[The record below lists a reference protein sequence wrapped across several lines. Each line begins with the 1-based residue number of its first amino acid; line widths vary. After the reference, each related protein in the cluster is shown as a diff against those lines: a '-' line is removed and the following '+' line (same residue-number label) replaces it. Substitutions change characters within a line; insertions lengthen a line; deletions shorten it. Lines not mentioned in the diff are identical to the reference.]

1 MQTYGKHDNNQQVLW
16 FVAFCGAANIPKSSR
31 LPFHGL
37 GFSGSGFRLRIC
49 PSFWIRP
56 NIRTTPLPSNPPESE
71 SQELHSALLVLR
83 PQPFEPYSPKCHGSL
98 LMKAASARSSFHG
111 ATFFEGR
118 VIQLCNPH
126 ASEKPCRQIG
136 KPCCTLP
143 DLSEAQTSDR
153 IS

>member
-31 LPFHGL
+31 LPFHGW

-56 NIRTTPLPSNPPESE
+56 NIRTTPLPSNPPKSE

-83 PQPFEPYSPKCHGSL
+83 PQPFEPYSPNLCPASLSPIESSTPSPPSNRDSRIPCIEEYQYKDALIVEARFLNSGSFL
-98 LMKAASARSSFHG
+98 G
-111 ATFFEGR
+111 
-118 VIQLCNPH
+118 
-126 ASEKPCRQIG
+126 
-136 KPCCTLP
+136 
-143 DLSEAQTSDR
+143 DL
-153 IS
+153 